1 MTQSLVSISKFLSLV
16 LRHRPET
23 IGLVLDTEGWADV
36 DALLRRANAAGVAL
50 DREVLR
56 RVVAGSDKQ
65 RFALSA
71 DGRRIRANYG
81 HSIPVELG
89 LEPAVPPDVLFHG
102 TASRF
107 LDGIGR
113 QGLVSRGRNY
123 VHLSPDEA
131 TAQSVGRR
139 HGRPVVLR
147 VQAGRMQEQGF
158 AFYRATDGTWLTER
172 VPARHLSF
180 PEH

>member
-1 MTQSLVSISKFLSLV
+1 MTQGLVSISKFLSLV

-23 IGLVLDTEGWADV
+23 IGLVLDEEGWADV
-36 DALLRRANAAGVAL
+36 DALLRQADAAGVAL
-50 DREVLR
+50 DREVLH

-65 RFALSA
+65 RFALSK

-89 LEPAVPPDVLFHG
+89 LEPVVPPAVLFHG
-102 TASRF
+102 TATRF
-107 LDGIGR
+107 LDAIRR

-131 TAQSVGRR
+131 TAQNVGQR

-147 VQAGRMQEQGF
+147 IQATRMHEQGF
-158 AFYRATDGTWLTER
+158 QFYRATDGTWLTER
-172 VPARHLSF
+172 VPVRYLSF
-180 PEH
+180 PED